1 MLDALAR
8 AVVEA
13 DGGHYWTAA
22 AVGIFTTLLLIWK
35 GFQLLAQRRL
45 MEDMPTTRL
54 RAAAQGYLEL
64 SGEAG
69 LFDGEQIIAPLTG
82 RTCCWYRFKV
92 ERRDRGHGRHGRDH
106 SRWQRVDG
114 GESTDIFML
123 DDGTGRCAVDPEG
136 ASITPSLSNVWYG
149 NSRIPPRLTVRKS
162 WLGGALA
169 GQFGGG
175 YRYTEDVIVP
185 ASPLYALGFFR
196 THGGAATPIDT
207 TQDASAL
214 LREWKADR
222 GALLHR
228 FDRDRNGEIDAQEWE
243 LARTAAHAEV
253 AHLRASRSHAPPAV
267 DMLSRPPSGGQPYI
281 LAARTEAALTGR
293 KRLLS
298 TLSLALGTG
307 LGLFVAWTLL
317 ARLQG

>member
-1 MLDALAR
+1 MLSALAR
-8 AVVEA
+8 GVVEA
-13 DGGHYWTAA
+13 DAGHYWTAA
-22 AVGIFTTLLLIWK
+22 AVGICATLLLIWK
-35 GFQLLAQRRL
+35 AFQLLAHKRL

-64 SGEAG
+64 GGEAR
-69 LFDGEQIIAPLTG
+69 LLDGEPIVAPLTG

-92 ERRDRGHGRHGRDH
+92 ERRNRGHGRHGRDH
-106 SRWQRVDG
+106 NRWQRVDG
-114 GESTDIFML
+114 GESSAIFML

-136 ASITPSLSNVWYG
+136 ASITPSLRNVWYG
-149 NSRIPPRLTVRKS
+149 NSQLPPRLTVRKS
-162 WLGGALA
+162 RWGGALA

-175 YRYTEDVIVP
+175 YRYTEEVIVP

-196 THGGAATPIDT
+196 THGGAATPLDT
-207 TQDASAL
+207 SQDASAL

-243 LARTAAHAEV
+243 YAHTAAYAEI
-253 AHLRASRSHAPPAV
+253 AQTCATRSHAPPAV
-267 DMLSRPPSGGQPYI
+267 DMLSRPPNGGQPYI
-281 LAARTEAALTGR
+281 LAARTEAQLQGR

-298 TLSLALGTG
+298 TLCLASGSALGLCVT
-307 LGLFVAWTLL
+307 WTVLT
-317 ARLQG
+317 RLQG